1 MAKTSWMQEQGIE
14 QLMSQTPGKG
24 VRVAAAP
31 PMPAVGATTPP
42 PNAAASKISSPP
54 AAAPPECSAAMQGEG
69 PHPVGPTLSPRDAA
83 ELLRQAEMAV
93 ESMRS
98 PPADVLPPGAAP
110 FQLGELQEAAVAA
123 EPANLDLI
131 RDVELSLKVE
141 LGRTQMSLEEVL
153 KLRKGSVVAL
163 DKLAGEPVDVYANGR
178 LIARGEVLV
187 LDDSFSVRV
196 VELTA
201 GVSKAA

>member
-1 MAKTSWMQEQGIE
+1 MTKTSWMNENGIE
-14 QLMSQTPGKG
+14 QLMSRAPGRS
-24 VRVAAAP
+24 VRLPTVAE
-31 PMPAVGATTPP
+31 MPADEPAMPSAPATTPLG
-42 PNAAASKISSPP
+42 
-54 AAAPPECSAAMQGEG
+54 APPSTAFQEFSVAAEHEEPRMAE
-69 PHPVGPTLSPRDAA
+69 PTMSPRDAA

-98 PPADVLPPGAAP
+98 PPVDALPSGAAP
-110 FQLGELQEAAVAA
+110 FQLAELQDAAVTA

-131 RDVELSLKVE
+131 RDVELNLKIE
-141 LGRTQMSLEEVL
+141 LGRTQMSLEDVL

-178 LIARGEVLV
+178 LIARGEVLI
-187 LDDSFSVRV
+187 LDESFSVRV

-201 GVSKAA
+201 GVNKAA